1 MGDTVKTD
9 LVLHGIMDPLSLA
22 LTGALGGAFGFGVL
36 RLVLRRD
43 SRIDLRQGMVAEGLG
58 SRVAGADFTTPRAE
72 FDRQLAKIQSQ
83 RRRFEADD
91 ARQRARSA
99 ARLQREE
106 EARRKEEDARRR
118 MEEAEARRAE
128 EERLKREAEEE
139 ARLRAAREE
148 EEARL
153 AEMREAARQAEL
165 AEIETQRQA
174 EVEAARAQ
182 AEMEARAAAERSASE
197 LRARLEREGA
207 STSDVQISLM
217 WNNFNDL
224 DLHVVC
230 PSGERIHGGAKESP
244 CGGVLDVDANV
255 KPDTRRPVENVVWPQ
270 GIAPGGVYQVYVH
283 HYKKHAKRR
292 SRDPTRFS
300 VIINAGDDVREYTG
314 ELSAGDPIKKV
325 CEFTVDPPEV
335 RAARRAELQAQLAA
349 ADEALATGNFAAPE
363 PEEEED
369 EEEALIDLPP
379 APDLDEMAAAEEVE
393 EPEPEPEPEPAP
405 APAPRRSMAD
415 RYGPAGGGDDTP
427 ANIDRKF

>member
-1 MGDTVKTD
+1 
-9 LVLHGIMDPLSLA
+9 MDPLSMA
-22 LTGALGGAFGFGVL
+22 LTGVLGAAFSFGVL

-43 SRIDLRQGMVAEGLG
+43 SRIDLRQGLVAEGLG

-99 ARLQREE
+99 ALLEREE

-118 MEEAEARRAE
+118 MEEAEIRRAE
-128 EERLKREAEEE
+128 EARLKREAEEE
-139 ARLRAAREE
+139 ARLRSAREA

-153 AEMREAARQAEL
+153 AEEREAARQAEL
-165 AEIETQRQA
+165 AEIEIQRQA

-207 STSDVQISLM
+207 SSSDVQISLM

-230 PSGERIHGGAKESP
+230 PSGERIHGGAKESK

-255 KPDTRRPVENVVWPQ
+255 KPDTRRPIENVVWPE

-300 VIINAGDDVREYTG
+300 IIINAGDDIREYTG
-314 ELSAGDPIKKV
+314 EMSAGDPIKKV

-335 RAARRAELQAQLAA
+335 RAARRAELHAQLAA
-349 ADEALATGNFAAPE
+349 ADEALATGKFQIAPASESEDE
-363 PEEEED
+363 PED
-369 EEEALIDLPP
+369 EPAIELPP
-379 APDLDEMAAAEEVE
+379 APDLDEMAAAEEE
-393 EPEPEPEPEPAP
+393 AEPEPEPEP
-405 APAPRRSMAD
+405 
-415 RYGPAGGGDDTP
+415 
-427 ANIDRKF
+427 